1 LLCKNR
7 LNIKESEEIKMA
19 VSLISMNYDTKA
31 ATFSYDDWTNDKDKL
46 PKIGIAGKDG
56 LSTIKGCSQGSY
68 ALGTDGT
75 IKTLNG
81 DTNEWID
88 Y

>member
-1 LLCKNR
+1 
-7 LNIKESEEIKMA
+7 MA
-19 VSLISMNYDTKA
+19 VSLVSMNERTKV
-31 ATFSYDDWTNDKDKL
+31 ATFSYDNWSVDGDKL
-46 PKIGIAGKDG
+46 PKIGIEGKDA